1 MPTVE
6 EKKNAPAPRGVK
18 EEARYDKVLLE
29 PGEYEV
35 TRDSTF
41 DIVMPLKKNEA
52 GWWVMVSEKES
63 ETIETVTLRMWTYD
77 EMVELR
83 KLATKYD
90 PIRRVHMIDHD
101 VLNRLKIQ
109 RYMLRW
115 TFDGKN
121 MRLELQHNSGVLTD
135 EAWAKVKRLQTNLLK
150 HIMEQM
156 NERYEFG
163 G

>member
-1 MPTVE
+1 MPKVQP
-6 EKKNAPAPRGVK
+6 KPGALKPRGQQK
-18 EEARYDKVLLE
+18 EARHDKVLME

-35 TRDSTF
+35 TRNSTF
-41 DIVMPLKKNEA
+41 TLKLHLKKNEDK
-52 GWWVMVSEKES
+52 WWVVVSEKEATTT
-63 ETIETVTLRMWTYD
+63 EEVTFRMWTYD

-90 PIRRVHMIDHD
+90 QMRRVHMIDHD

-109 RYMLRW
+109 RYMLSW
-115 TFDGKN
+115 TFEKEN
-121 MRLELQHNSGVLTD
+121 QRFELHHVQGVLSD
-135 EAWAKVKRLQTNLLK
+135 ETWAKVKRLQTNLLR
-150 HIMEQM
+150 HIIEQM